1 MPRVLDCHVIYDGTN
16 TGERRAHGYF
26 FATRGCRITVF
37 LAHSRY
43 LLGAVMTDEET
54 AELLKHR
61 HVKPWLWITIVVLAT
76 AAGGATG
83 LYTGSSNMERLKDGQ
98 LKQEADRHT
107 LELNN
112 VNQQVGVLA
121 SNLKALTDKVHGVE
135 QTATTA
141 AIKASATADKVDQVA
156 STVSDVSAKVDQRAA
171 QGDRTHALATTAL
184 KTSQLNAAKTD
195 VALAKADLAEQK
207 AAVAASMV
215 KAPVPPVQLAPKESR
230 GWWSWGN
237 GH

>member
-1 MPRVLDCHVIYDGTN
+1 
-16 TGERRAHGYF
+16 
-26 FATRGCRITVF
+26 
-37 LAHSRY
+37 
-43 LLGAVMTDEET
+43 MTDEEA

-83 LYTGSSNMERLKDGQ
+83 LYTGSASMERVKDAQ
-98 LKQEADRHT
+98 AKEEADRHT

-121 SNLKALTDKVHGVE
+121 ANLKALTDKVHGVE

-141 AIKASATADKVDQVA
+141 AIKATDTANKVDQVA

-171 QGDRTHALATTAL
+171 LGDRTHAIATTAL
-184 KTSQLNAAKTD
+184 KKSQLNEAKAD
-195 VALAKADLAEQK
+195 VALAKADIAEQK

-215 KAPVPPVQLAPKESR
+215 KVPAPPPAPIQLAPKEGH

>member
-1 MPRVLDCHVIYDGTN
+1 
-16 TGERRAHGYF
+16 
-26 FATRGCRITVF
+26 
-37 LAHSRY
+37 
-43 LLGAVMTDEET
+43 MTDEE
-54 AELLKHR
+54 AADLLKQR

-76 AAGGATG
+76 AAGGTTG
-83 LYTGSSNMERLKDGQ
+83 LYTGSANMERLKDNQ

-121 SNLKALTDKVHGVE
+121 ANLKTLADKVHGVE

-141 AIKASATADKVDQVA
+141 AIKATDTANKVDQVA
-156 STVSDVSAKVDQRAA
+156 STVNTVSAKVDQRAV
-171 QGDRTHALATTAL
+171 QGDKTKAIAATAL

-195 VALAKADLAEQK
+195 VALAKADMAEQK

-215 KAPVPPVQLAPKESR
+215 KAPPAAPAPVQLAPKESR
-230 GWWSWGN
+230 GWWYRGT